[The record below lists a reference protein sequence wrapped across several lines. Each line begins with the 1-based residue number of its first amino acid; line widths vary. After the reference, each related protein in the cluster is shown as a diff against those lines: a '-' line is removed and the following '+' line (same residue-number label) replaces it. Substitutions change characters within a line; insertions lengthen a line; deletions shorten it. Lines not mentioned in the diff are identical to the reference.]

1 MLEAKNIHKY
11 YDMRKIAVL
20 RDVSFKVPRG
30 KTFSMLGTSGSGKST
45 LMGILSGEIRPS
57 SGSVLIG
64 GKEYSEIAESER
76 GMIGYM
82 PVRMRLYPEMTV
94 NEYLYHILSMKKIRR
109 KDRAE
114 YAARALEQTRLQEY
128 GSKLI
133 HSMTIYE
140 RMRLKLAQAICGE
153 TDHLL
158 LDEPTALLK
167 ASEADEMHAI
177 IRNILSGGRYTTVI
191 STQQLREAKEL
202 SDNILIINNGKIAVN
217 TSVQE
222 ITKGQKMLKMRLGAD
237 RSSAAEYISAMRK
250 LAETDVLI
258 HSGEREIE
266 LVFKYPREQDLRE
279 VAWKKTAEYGLP
291 ILEMTQQDIS
301 LEDIYLQITGERA

>member
-20 RDVSFKVPRG
+20 RDVSFRVPCG
-30 KTFSMLGTSGSGKST
+30 KTFSLLGTSGSGKST
-45 LMGILSGEIRPS
+45 LMGILSGEISPT
-57 SGSVLIG
+57 SGSVLIDG
-64 GKEYSEIAESER
+64 REYSEIAESER

-94 NEYLYHILSMKKIRR
+94 NEYLYHILSMKNIRR
-109 KDRAE
+109 KLRTE
-114 YAARALEQTRLQEY
+114 YAAQALEQARLKEY
-128 GSKLI
+128 GGKLI
-133 HSMTIYE
+133 QSMTIYE

-153 TDHLL
+153 TTYLL

-167 ASEADEMHAI
+167 SAEAAEMHEI
-177 IRNILSGGRYTTVI
+177 IRGILSGGKYATVI
-191 STQQLREAKEL
+191 STQHLREAKEL

-222 ITKGQKMLKMRLGAD
+222 ISKGQKMLKMRLGTD
-237 RSSAAEYISAMRK
+237 RRSAEEYIAQMRR
-250 LAETDVLI
+250 LAETDVLT
-258 HSGEREIE
+258 HGNEKE
-266 LVFKYPREQDLRE
+266 LELIFKYPREQDLRE
-279 VAWKKTAEYGLP
+279 VAWKKTAEFGLP

-301 LEDIYLQITGERA
+301 LEEIYLQITGERA

>member
-20 RDVSFKVPRG
+20 RDVSFRVPRG
-30 KTFSMLGTSGSGKST
+30 KTFSLLGTSGSGKST

-64 GKEYSEIAESER
+64 GRDYSEIPESER

-82 PVRMRLYPEMTV
+82 PVHMRLYPEMTV
-94 NEYLYHILSMKKIRR
+94 DEYLSHILSMKKIRK
-109 KDRAE
+109 KDRE
-114 YAARALEQTRLQEY
+114 DYAAAALEQTCLRDCR
-128 GSKLI
+128 SKLI
-133 HSMTIYE
+133 ATMTIYE

-158 LDEPTALLK
+158 LDEPAALLK
-167 ASEADEMHAI
+167 AGEADEMHGI
-177 IRNILSGGRYTTVI
+177 IRDILSGGKYTTVI

-222 ITKGQKMLKMRLGAD
+222 ITKGQKMLKLRLGAD
-237 RSSAAEYISAMRK
+237 RSAAAEYISAMRK
-250 LAETDVLI
+250 LAETDVLV
-258 HSGEREIE
+258 HGSEQEIE
-266 LVFKYPREQDLRE
+266 LVLKYPREQDLRE
-279 VAWKKTAEYGLP
+279 VAWKKTAEFSLP

-301 LEDIYLQITGERA
+301 LEDIYLQVTGERL